1 MSELKRQTQRKARVL
16 SFDAAVDA
24 HVSIKTAVAGELP
37 AVWGKRRKRRR
48 KSESIRGAEPI
59 VNDSAVP
66 RHARLGNGEWIVQP
80 RVAR

>member
-1 MSELKRQTQRKARVL
+1 MSEFQRQRQRKARVL

-37 AVWGKRRKRRR
+37 AVWGERLR
-48 KSESIRGAEPI
+48 KSEFIRRAEPI

-66 RHARLGNGEWIVQP
+66 RHARLGNDEWIVQP